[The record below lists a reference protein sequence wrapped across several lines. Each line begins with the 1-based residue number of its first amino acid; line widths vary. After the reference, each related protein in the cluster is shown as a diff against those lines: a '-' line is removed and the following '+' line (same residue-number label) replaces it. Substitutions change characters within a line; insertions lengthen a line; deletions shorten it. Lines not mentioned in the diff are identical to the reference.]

1 MDFPIG
7 DGGITFD
14 EMFVALL
21 VTSFE
26 NNENGNIS
34 FNAPNFSFSN
44 GVQEQNLLCLGEW
57 HHHHMKVMLK
67 MN

>member
-44 GVQEQNLLCLGEW
+44 GVQEQ
-57 HHHHMKVMLK
+57 
-67 MN
+67 

>member
-1 MDFPIG
+1 MDFPTS

-21 VTSFE
+21 ATSLE

-34 FNAPNFSFSN
+34 TSAPNFSFSS
-44 GVQEQNLLCLGEW
+44 GV
-57 HHHHMKVMLK
+57 
-67 MN
+67 